1 MYHELIYDEKEKAKV
16 SITER
21 DFTRNESNTENHAD

>member
-16 SITER
+16 ELRAT
-21 DFTRNESNTENHAD
+21 DFTGNEQDTE

>member
-16 SITER
+16 SITAG
-21 DFTRNESNTENHAD
+21 DFTGNEQDTE

>member
-16 SITER
+16 ELRAT
-21 DFTRNESNTENHAD
+21 DFTRNESRF

>member
-16 SITER
+16 ELRAT
-21 DFTRNESNTENHAD
+21 DFAGNEQDIK